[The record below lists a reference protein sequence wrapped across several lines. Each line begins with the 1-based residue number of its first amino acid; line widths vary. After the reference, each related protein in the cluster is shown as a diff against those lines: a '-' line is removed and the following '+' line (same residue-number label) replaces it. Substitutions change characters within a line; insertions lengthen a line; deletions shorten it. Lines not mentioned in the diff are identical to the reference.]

1 MNNGDNDKSA
11 EKEEIAFSNLN
22 DVIHGP
28 TVPDAAREPISFREA
43 GKGKS

>member
-1 MNNGDNDKSA
+1 MSNDDKSA
-11 EKEEIAFSNLN
+11 KIEEIGFSNLN

-28 TVPDAAREPISFREA
+28 TEADVAREPILSREA

>member
-1 MNNGDNDKSA
+1 MSNDDNDKSA

-22 DVIHGP
+22 GVIHGP
-28 TVPDAAREPISFREA
+28 TEPDAAREPIPSREA